1 MFGENL
7 VPSSCRHLLRW
18 RCKLERRLALFMG
31 ADSPLQVSW
40 LLEFRAFALGT
51 GELVT
56 KSLEFDPA
64 RLLIANGS
72 GSVGIVLVMASE
84 IFHLALLQRY
94 DETVAG
100 RLEEHQSELQPLMRS
115 TTAVF

>member
-31 ADSPLQVSW
+31 ADWPLQVSW

-51 GELVT
+51 DELVT
-56 KSLEFDPA
+56 KRLEFGPA

-72 GSVGIVLVMASE
+72 GRVGIVLRSE
-84 IFHLALLQRY
+84 ERRVGKEGGGTGSYGWWRAR
-94 DETVAG
+94 
-100 RLEEHQSELQPLMRS
+100 
-115 TTAVF
+115 

>member
-1 MFGENL
+1 
-7 VPSSCRHLLRW
+7 
-18 RCKLERRLALFMG
+18 MG
-31 ADSPLQVSW
+31 ADWPLQVSW

-56 KSLEFDPA
+56 KRLEFGPA

-72 GSVGIVLVMASE
+72 GSVGMVLEMASE

-94 DETVAG
+94 EETVAG
-100 RLEEHQSELQPLMRS
+100 TRYCERS
-115 TTAVF
+115 DERRVGTECVSQCRSRWSPQH